1 MVCIL
6 LSLSSL
12 MPLSS
17 CTSMHTHTTHPYMH
31 IACSQFRQ
39 QASQLLKIQ
48 SKCQAII
55 VTQILN
61 ISLAF

>member
-1 MVCIL
+1 MVCTL

-17 CTSMHTHTTHPYMH
+17 CTCMHTHTTHPYMH